1 MKTSNQNQNVTTIK
15 THLNELDPIKTHPK
29 KTGLRGMDF
38 FLIYPYLSL
47 SPFASSVVQK
57 TELTIM
63 GPPLVLEALEF
74 YNIIISINFKT
85 SRTSGDTE
93 STDERGIY
101 MLQTILIENNAY
113 TIFFDTGCSDF
124 IVKNSAIQSHVAK
137 ATILSSQVTK
147 IGGVSQTSLQSF
159 GTCDIKIPK
168 NDGGTASFNG
178 ISLELITTTFPQYPL
193 TDVHADIR
201 KSFSSSGSD

>member
-38 FLIYPYLSL
+38 FLIHPYLSL

-93 STDERGIY
+93 STGERGIY
-101 MLQTILIENNAY
+101 MLQTISIDNNAY

-124 IVKNSAIQSHVAK
+124 CVKPSAIQSLGTK
-137 ATILSSQVTK
+137 ATMLSSQVTK
-147 IGGVSQTSLQSF
+147 IGGVGQTSLKSF
-159 GTCDIKIPK
+159 GTK
-168 NDGGTASFNG
+168 NSKA
-178 ISLELITTTFPQYPL
+178 
-193 TDVHADIR
+193 
-201 KSFSSSGSD
+201 

>member
-29 KTGLRGMDF
+29 ITGLRGMDF
-38 FLIYPYLSL
+38 FLIHPYLSL

-93 STDERGIY
+93 STQQSNH
-101 MLQTILIENNAY
+101 MSQKLQYYHPKLQRSVEL
-113 TIFFDTGCSDF
+113 
-124 IVKNSAIQSHVAK
+124 VKHHFNPSVP
-137 ATILSSQVTK
+137 ATSKSQRMMV
-147 IGGVSQTSLQSF
+147 VQHHSMEYHS
-159 GTCDIKIPK
+159 
-168 NDGGTASFNG
+168 N
-178 ISLELITTTFPQYPL
+178 
-193 TDVHADIR
+193 
-201 KSFSSSGSD
+201 